1 MEKKNITRIG
11 ASVGLLGVLLSR
23 ALSEKYGNDIRI
35 MISGIA
41 VTIGIVIVSFLFFMK
56 QYVTGV
62 ILAMMFL
69 PVVIGFIGLYLD
81 KSYLVNIGIILIFII
96 MPIII
101 KIAPKYRK

>member
-1 MEKKNITRIG
+1 VEKKNITRIG
-11 ASVGLLGVLLSR
+11 ASVGLFSVLLSR

-62 ILAMMFL
+62 ILAIMFL

>member
-1 MEKKNITRIG
+1 MKKKNTLKIG
-11 ASVGLLGVLLSR
+11 ASVGLFSVLISR
-23 ALSEKYGNDIRI
+23 VLSERYGNDARI

-62 ILAMMFL
+62 ILAIMFL